1 MERVRNSMNIRR
13 RKRQELASLAIAL
26 AGFGLVACGDDDNP
40 TAAPP
45 INPNPP
51 VAATVAE
58 IQGTG
63 HISPLV
69 GQKVEVEG
77 IVTAIRLDG
86 GAGFYLQSAEPD
98 TNPATSEG
106 IFVFTDITP
115 NVAIGDSV
123 TVMGDVSE
131 FRQGGDNSADLSLT
145 QISNPMFE
153 VQSSQNETPV
163 PVIIGAGG
171 SAIPNAFVQVD
182 GDLEADDRPLDPDN
196 SSIDFFESLEGMLVQ
211 VSDSVAVGPTDPF
224 NQIFVMTEADRD
236 AATQTTNGGVLI
248 SANNFNPNRI
258 ELDGG
263 IDETFVPEVNVG
275 ASLDDAIGVV
285 GYSFSN
291 YEVILTE
298 AVTALNATPVA
309 ETTDLTREDNQLTI
323 ATYNVLNLDPSDD
336 TFAALAA
343 HIVTNLGAPDIVA
356 LQVEADSTFQALI
369 AAITNVG
376 GPLYSVSQIDPEDG
390 QDGGQPGGNIRVGFL
405 FNSARVST
413 EEEGQ
418 MQERE
423 VGDAVTPVSVT
434 NNNGAPMLSV
444 NPGRIN
450 PDAFPD
456 SRQPLAAEFQ
466 FNGQTV
472 FAIANHFNSKSGDDP
487 LFGRVQPPM
496 LNTQPERITQAEAV
510 NEFVDE
516 ILALDAD
523 ANIIVLGD
531 LNDFEFSL
539 PLDRLAGNVLTNTI
553 NAVAERDRYTFI
565 FQGNSQV
572 LDHILVSNNLAPGAI
587 ADIVHV
593 NVDTAATVSDREP
606 VVARIAIPGS

>member
-1 MERVRNSMNIRR
+1 MNIRR

>member
-1 MERVRNSMNIRR
+1 MNIRR

-86 GAGFYLQSAEPD
+86 GAGFYLQSSEPD

-171 SAIPNAFVQVD
+171 SAIPNAFVHVD
-182 GDLEADDRPLDPDN
+182 GDLEADDRTLDPDN
-196 SSIDFFESLEGMLVQ
+196 SSIDFFESLEDMLVQ
-211 VSDSVAVGPTDPF
+211 VSDSIAVGPTDPF

-356 LQVEADSTFQALI
+356 LQEVQDNSGSADNGVVAADATFQTLVEAI
-369 AAITNVG
+369 AAVN
-376 GPLYSVSQIDPEDG
+376 GPTYLVRQLDPEDG
-390 QDGGQPGGNIRVGFL
+390 QDGGQPGGNIRVAFL
-405 FNSARVST
+405 FNPARVSFDDR
-413 EEEGQ
+413 EG
-418 MQERE
+418 
-423 VGDAVTPVSVT
+423 GDDGTPVSVIS
-434 NNNGAPMLSV
+434 NNGAPQLAI
-444 NPGRIN
+444 NPGLIE
-450 PDAFPD
+450 PETFPD
-456 SRQPLAAEFQ
+456 SRKPLAAEFQ

-523 ANIIVLGD
+523 ANVIVLGD
-531 LNDFEFSL
+531 LNDFEFSP

>member
-1 MERVRNSMNIRR
+1 
-13 RKRQELASLAIAL
+13 
-26 AGFGLVACGDDDNP
+26 
-40 TAAPP
+40 
-45 INPNPP
+45 
-51 VAATVAE
+51 
-58 IQGTG
+58 
-63 HISPLV
+63 
-69 GQKVEVEG
+69 
-77 IVTAIRLDG
+77 
-86 GAGFYLQSAEPD
+86 
-98 TNPATSEG
+98 
-106 IFVFTDITP
+106 
-115 NVAIGDSV
+115 
-123 TVMGDVSE
+123 
-131 FRQGGDNSADLSLT
+131 
-145 QISNPMFE
+145 
-153 VQSSQNETPV
+153 
-163 PVIIGAGG
+163 
-171 SAIPNAFVQVD
+171 
-182 GDLEADDRPLDPDN
+182 
-196 SSIDFFESLEGMLVQ
+196 
-211 VSDSVAVGPTDPF
+211 
-224 NQIFVMTEADRD
+224 
-236 AATQTTNGGVLI
+236 
-248 SANNFNPNRI
+248 
-258 ELDGG
+258 
-263 IDETFVPEVNVG
+263 
-275 ASLDDAIGVV
+275 
-285 GYSFSN
+285 SFSN

-523 ANIIVLGD
+523 ANVIVLGD